1 MLPESFRRWL
11 ADGAERMTVPMD
23 YSAAAAL
30 VALAAVVGRRVCVR
44 PKRHDD
50 WLVCPNVWGAAVGP
64 PSVLK
69 SACIQEALRPLN
81 RLAMGAMKQNE
92 SDLAK
97 FKEDLLIVKA
107 KADAAKL
114 KLKQAAGKKGAAET
128 ELRSLAKEAAQGE
141 EAKPPT
147 TRRYIVNDPTV
158 EKLGELLSENLNGLL
173 LFRDE
178 LTGFLRSLDRQG
190 HESDRGF
197 YLESWNG
204 FGSYV
209 YDRIGRGTV
218 VIPNICM
225 SIFGGIQPGPLTR
238 YLRGSASGDQADG
251 FIPRF
256 QLIVYPDL
264 SPQWVNVDRWPDT
277 EAKNRAFNVF
287 KALDGIDPATIGAA
301 MDLDPG
307 VSYLGFAPESQ
318 GIFDDWRTDLE
329 NRLRSGHDNFLIV
342 SHLAKYRSLMPTL
355 ALLFHLVELVDG
367 RITPGP
373 INPKAALAAAAWC
386 EYLEAH
392 ARRIYQSA
400 LDGDPE
406 SAMQLAERIKA
417 SLPNPFRARDVL
429 RKGWTGFDRTETV
442 DRTLLILEDRRWIKG
457 TESSPSTIGGRP
469 TIDYWINPAIRA
481 ATTPEGGTA

>member
-1 MLPESFRRWL
+1 MNQPRDLSHLEANRNGSHRPGQGTSPNATVAPSVAPGPPLFDGPPRALGVELLSVPSLNPAMLPESFRRWL

-107 KADAAKL
+107 KADAAKF

-301 MDLDPG
+301 MDLDSG
-307 VSYLGFAPESQ
+307 VSYLGFAPS
-318 GIFDDWRTDLE
+318 R
-329 NRLRSGHDNFLIV
+329 
-342 SHLAKYRSLMPTL
+342 
-355 ALLFHLVELVDG
+355 
-367 RITPGP
+367 
-373 INPKAALAAAAWC
+373 
-386 EYLEAH
+386 
-392 ARRIYQSA
+392 
-400 LDGDPE
+400 
-406 SAMQLAERIKA
+406 KA
-417 SLPNPFRARDVL
+417 S
-429 RKGWTGFDRTETV
+429 
-442 DRTLLILEDRRWIKG
+442 
-457 TESSPSTIGGRP
+457 STIGEP
-469 TIDYWINPAIRA
+469 TWRTACGLATTTSSSYPTWPSIVPLCLRWPCCSTWWSWWTAASPPARSIPKPRWPPPHGANTWKPMPGGSINPR
-481 ATTPEGGTA
+481 GWRS